1 MWETENVISGY
12 KGEKAWIWTFSFSR
26 DCSSILNSSSLLQD
40 RSDWSTG
47 ALKGTKSAGLISDD
61 IFFILPITSRIW
73 FHLSTFL
80 FFISS
85 KYGTI
90 ALSSSRKPH
99 PFCSEW
105 RKDMMENTH
114 YWWSPNRKRQAFKI
128 SSINNICVERTRN
141 IIILKLCFTVK
152 LVG

>member
-1 MWETENVISGY
+1 M
-12 KGEKAWIWTFSFSR
+12 
-26 DCSSILNSSSLLQD
+26 
-40 RSDWSTG
+40 G

-61 IFFILPITSRIW
+61 IFCILPTTSRIW

-99 PFCSEW
+99 PFCLEW

-114 YWWSPNRKRQAFKI
+114 YWWSPKSNRKWQTFEI
-128 SSINNICVERTRN
+128 SYKLTIWVQRRRSIIV
-141 IIILKLCFTVK
+141 LKLCFTVIDRYLTINIHSCLDK
-152 LVG
+152 MGSKIQNGMTATKFTWFLVFLCMDWLEWGIA